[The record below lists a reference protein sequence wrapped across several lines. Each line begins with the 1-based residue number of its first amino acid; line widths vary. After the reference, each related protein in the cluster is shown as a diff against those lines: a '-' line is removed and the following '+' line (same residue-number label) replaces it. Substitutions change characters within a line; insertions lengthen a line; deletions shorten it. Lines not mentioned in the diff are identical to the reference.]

1 MERTVENLLK
11 LLVFAVGLVIIA
23 IGITQT
29 GITAWITYGLAALL
43 FLILWLGGDSGAMW
57 W

>member
-1 MERTVENLLK
+1 MENLLK
-11 LLVFAVGLVIIA
+11 LLVFAVGLVIIS

-29 GITAWITYGLAALL
+29 GMVAWIIYGLAALL
-43 FLILWLGGDSGAMW
+43 FLILWLGGDNGAMW